1 MAVSKR
7 DLHEMVEALPEKDL
21 PLVRKFLQFVLNESE
36 SEDLS
41 WLEAD
46 LAHLPPYDWGPEG
59 PPAGRP
65 VRYLPGVGLIVEEGK
80 E

>member
-1 MAVSKR
+1 MSKR
-7 DLHEMVEALPEKDL
+7 DLHEMVEALPEKDV
-21 PLVRKFLQFVLNESE
+21 PVVRKFLQFVLNEPE

-46 LAHLPPYDWGPEG
+46 LADLPPYDWGPEG

-65 VRYLPGVGLIVEEGK
+65 VRYLPGVGLVVEEDK

>member
-7 DLHEMVEALPEKDL
+7 DLHEMVEALPEKDV
-21 PLVRKFLQFVLNESE
+21 PVVRKFLQFVLNEPE

-46 LAHLPPYDWGPEG
+46 LADLPPYDWGPEG

-65 VRYLPGVGLIVEEGK
+65 VRYLPGVGLVVEEDK